1 MNRNGKSDPA
11 ILEGF
16 SLKVAELQIG
26 KIVNDYVVHKQARDM
41 VMKMSDDRL
50 ICTKK
55 FRLIIKSETFL

>member
-1 MNRNGKSDPA
+1 MNLFSGKELALRIYGVNRNGKSDPA

-26 KIVNDYVVHKQARDM
+26 KQARAM

-50 ICTKK
+50 ISSKK
-55 FRLIIKSETFL
+55 FT